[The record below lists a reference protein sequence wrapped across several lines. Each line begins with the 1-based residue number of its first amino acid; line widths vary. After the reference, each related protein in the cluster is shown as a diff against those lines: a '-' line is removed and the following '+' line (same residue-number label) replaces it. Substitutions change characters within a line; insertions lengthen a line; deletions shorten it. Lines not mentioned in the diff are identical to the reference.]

1 MTAATAPVHPP
12 TPTPTPT
19 HPHPVA
25 APSLALR
32 PPTVRVPAQ
41 RSGFVP
47 MLLLALGIVGWLGF
61 QSVQLL
67 AERQQ
72 VANARAALDTQVQG
86 AAKLRTA
93 LDALAT
99 ATAKLAVDGNPNARA
114 IVEQLHQRGIT
125 IKAQSAL
132 AKPP

>member
-1 MTAATAPVHPP
+1 MTAATAPVHP
-12 TPTPTPT
+12 PTPT

-47 MLLLALGIVGWLGF
+47 MLLLALGSVGWLGC

-99 ATAKLAVDGNPNARA
+99 ATATAKLAVDGNPNARA